1 MASRLTLRKKK
12 YHPPYDEPEQNLK
25 IDENKTN
32 QDHSM
37 NSNNINRSRTYV
49 EVTTNSSKPHMEDLN
64 LMKTKYQPDF
74 EEPKEQTNSKTP
86 SNKKYA
92 QIARDLKKADIES
105 DIFTKAKASAQKHG
119 ITLKAGRK
127 DRGFGNCAFQS
138 VINNLNDRECFREM
152 LTQTPNWYRRIWMDE
167 MKDRII
173 DGVCPWNLSFTENQ
187 IREGFEQLK
196 DSGVYEV
203 DFFGDMMIGGI
214 SCAIKKNILIFN
226 TSENLLHDPI
236 SVVTPTQFDWRIE
249 IDNMTPIVVAYN
261 NYHYESLEP
270 VDEQDRQDTIRLVH
284 SSINDRY
291 RTEYGFTR
299 MDIKYLISPDQ
310 HQEKNCSEEMDAFH
324 KEYQQA
330 QNKQK
335 RKTPEDI
342 SENQNRYIN

>member
-32 QDHSM
+32 QDH
-37 NSNNINRSRTYV
+37 SRTYV

-127 DRGFGNCAFQS
+127 DREFGNCAFES
-138 VINNLNDRECFREM
+138 VINNVNDRECFREM

-236 SVVTPTQFDWRIE
+236 SVVDPQHYDVRIKL
-249 IDNMTPIVVAYN
+249 DNENPVVVAYN
-261 NYHYESLEP
+261 NYHYENLHP
-270 VDEQDRQDTIRLVH
+270 VDEQDRLATMRL
-284 SSINDRY
+284 
-291 RTEYGFTR
+291 TESYMTG
-299 MDIKYLISPDQ
+299 
-310 HQEKNCSEEMDAFH
+310 
-324 KEYQQA
+324 
-330 QNKQK
+330 
-335 RKTPEDI
+335 
-342 SENQNRYIN
+342 